1 MSVPLRLG
9 YVPLLDAAPLIIAET
24 LGFAEEEGLSLDL
37 HTAPSWAALRD
48 MLAVGQVDA
57 AQMLAPVPVAM
68 ALGLGS
74 GPVRFEALCVLNLN
88 GNVIGISN
96 ALSAKMAGAG
106 YGFDFADAAAAGR
119 ALLAASPNLRI
130 GVPYTFSMHREL
142 LQYWLAAS
150 GASAAQ
156 LDIRTVPPP
165 RMAEALQAGEIDL
178 FCVGEPWGS
187 VAVENGSGTLLLP
200 TSALWARAPEKVL
213 ATRLGWAAA
222 EPALVGPLLRALW
235 RAGRWLGRA
244 ENHIIAAEMLTAQGR
259 IPVSAELVERALT
272 GRITTA
278 PDGTEHLTPQL
289 IEFFEGAAG
298 FPWRSQAAWIGA
310 SLAGRHGLDVAE
322 AADAAAGVF
331 RSDLYRLH
339 LRPAGAILPS
349 ASEKLEGAL
358 AQPTAV
364 PAERGQL
371 ILPADRFFDARIF
384 DLTAPVR

>member
-9 YVPLLDAAPLIIAET
+9 YVPLLDAAPLIIAEA
-24 LGFAEEEGLSLDL
+24 LGFAEEEGLSLEL

-68 ALGLGS
+68 ALGLGR

-96 ALSAKMAGAG
+96 ALAATMARAG
-106 YGFDFADAAAAGR
+106 YGFDFSDAQAAGR
-119 ALLAASPNLRI
+119 ALLAAAPVLRI
-130 GVPYTFSMHREL
+130 GVPYAFSMHREL
-142 LQYWLAAS
+142 LHYWLAAS
-150 GASAAQ
+150 GAAAGQ

-213 ATRLGWAAA
+213 ATRLGWAEA
-222 EPALVGPLLRALW
+222 EPGLAGPVLRALW
-235 RAGRWLGRA
+235 RAGRWLSLS
-244 ENHIIAAEMLTAQGR
+244 ENHLIAAELLTAEGR
-259 IPVSAELVERALT
+259 IAVSAELVERALS
-272 GRITTA
+272 GRIITA
-278 PDGTEHLTPQL
+278 PDGREHLTPDL
-289 IEFFEGAAG
+289 IGFFAGAAG

-310 SLAGRHGLDVAE
+310 SLAGRHGLDVAQ
-322 AADAAAGVF
+322 ASATAAAVF

-339 LRPAGAILPS
+339 LRPAGAILPG

-384 DLTAPVR
+384 DLTAPAR

>member
-1 MSVPLRLG
+1 MSVTLRLG
-9 YVPLLDAAPLIIAET
+9 YVPLLDAAPLIIAEA
-24 LGFAEEEGLSLDL
+24 LGFAEEEGLSLVL
-37 HTAPSWAALRD
+37 HAAPSCASLRD

-68 ALGLGS
+68 ALGLGR

-96 ALSAKMAGAG
+96 ALAAKMAGAG

-119 ALLAASPNLRI
+119 ALLKVSPNLRI
-130 GVPYTFSMHREL
+130 GVPYAFSMHREL
-142 LQYWLAAS
+142 LEYWLAAS

-165 RMAEALQAGEIDL
+165 RMADALRAGEIDL

-213 ATRLGWAAA
+213 AARAGWA
-222 EPALVGPLLRALW
+222 EDESALAGRLLRALW

-244 ENHIIAAEMLTAQGR
+244 ENHIIAAQMLTAQGR
-259 IPVSAELVERALT
+259 IAVSAELVERALT
-272 GRITTA
+272 GRIVTA
-278 PDGTEHLTPQL
+278 PDGTEHLTPQM

-322 AADAAAGVF
+322 ASASAADVF

-339 LRPAGAILPS
+339 LRAAGAILPG

-358 AQPTAV
+358 AIATAV
-364 PAERGQL
+364 PAERGQM

-384 DLTAPVR
+384 DLTAPTR